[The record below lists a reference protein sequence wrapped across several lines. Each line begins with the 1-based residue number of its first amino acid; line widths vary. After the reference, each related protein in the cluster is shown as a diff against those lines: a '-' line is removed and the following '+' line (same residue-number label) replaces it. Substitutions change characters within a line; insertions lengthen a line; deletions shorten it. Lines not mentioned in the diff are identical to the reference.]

1 MSILYYKKDFLRH
14 VQVGRQ
20 DWQASLFGH
29 ACSLDMALKFYKLD
43 SYYRDAYPKSSPSV
57 IFSKNL

>member
-20 DWQASLFGH
+20 DWQACQRSDVRGRQTT
-29 ACSLDMALKFYKLD
+29 S
-43 SYYRDAYPKSSPSV
+43 
-57 IFSKNL
+57 